1 MFFKKAKE
9 EIAEINVALAYLEAV
24 KNGDVKRQPVINNN
38 ELRTIVQLAV
48 EEIATNKEAA
58 MKAEQLPKI
67 DSEMIV
73 KHSKAV
79 HETVDKLIEL
89 SSLTMGE
96 FQEVSSNID
105 EVENIVEKT
114 SALIT
119 NVASKSGEVIKLN
132 ETNKKALLEV
142 EHIKEEVNENS
153 IKMAEN
159 IKGLE
164 GLSRNIDVIVDGVR
178 SIAEQTN
185 LLALNASIEAA
196 RAGEQGR
203 GFAVVAEE
211 IRKLAEN
218 TKEKLGEMQSFT
230 GNIREA
236 TTEGIKSVDNTM
248 NSIVT
253 MGSKI
258 NDVNTSFDQSVQE
271 LAKVTQGLN
280 ETVSFIGQVDVTT
293 KHIGSEMHQIAVSSE
308 KITELSTEVSKNV
321 KEIDTV
327 LLSNLL

>member
-1 MFFKKAKE
+1 MFFKKTNQELE
-9 EIAEINVALAYLEAV
+9 EINLTLAYLEAV
-24 KNGDVKRQPVINNN
+24 KLGKEIRQPEVAN
-38 ELRTIVQLAV
+38 EGLKKIIKLAI
-48 EEIATNKEAA
+48 EERKDRQVAIA
-58 MKAEQLPKI
+58 KAEDKPHFNVEFVNQHTKEI
-67 DSEMIV
+67 N
-73 KHSKAV
+73 
-79 HETVDKLIEL
+79 ETVAKLVDL

-105 EVENIVEKT
+105 EVGIIVEKT
-114 SALIT
+114 STLIS
-119 NVASKSGEVIKLN
+119 NVSDKSDEVIRLN
-132 ETNKKALLEV
+132 EQNKKALLEV
-142 EHIKEEVNENS
+142 EDLKEEVNQNS

-164 GLSRNIDVIVDGVR
+164 GLSRNIDVIVNGVR

-236 TTEGIKSVDNTM
+236 TAEGIKSVDNTIG
-248 NSIVT
+248 SIVT
-253 MGSKI
+253 MGNKI
-258 NDVNTSFDQSVQE
+258 NDVNTSFEQSVQE
-271 LAKVTQGLN
+271 LATVTQGLS
-280 ETVSFIGQVDVTT
+280 ETVSFMGQVDITT
-293 KHIGSEMHQIAVSSE
+293 RHIGNEMHSISENSE
-308 KITELSTEVSKNV
+308 KMTELSTEVAKRVSMI
-321 KEIDTV
+321 EQTIM
-327 LLSNLL
+327 